1 MIQSEGFPNSYPAH
15 ANNSWEIVVAKGF
28 LIKFQIT
35 DIAIT
40 GETGQ
45 CKEDKLIISDKYSTL
60 GEPRLHLLLFYIQN
74 TDLFFC
80 YFCIMQSLFVGP
92 RLSLCSLNSNLDA
105 TATQQTVNI
114 HRFIIQPVSMK
125 EDFGLFL
132 LHVARLTTLALYEY
146 HSTRPPALK
155 LSIRIFFAQSPA
167 NYKLHLIIIHF
178 TGCSQADTAL
188 SIAELSRTKALRY
201 RSTRSL

>member
-1 MIQSEGFPNSYPAH
+1 
-15 ANNSWEIVVAKGF
+15 
-28 LIKFQIT
+28 
-35 DIAIT
+35 
-40 GETGQ
+40 
-45 CKEDKLIISDKYSTL
+45 
-60 GEPRLHLLLFYIQN
+60 
-74 TDLFFC
+74 
-80 YFCIMQSLFVGP
+80 
-92 RLSLCSLNSNLDA
+92 
-105 TATQQTVNI
+105 
-114 HRFIIQPVSMK
+114 MK

-146 HSTRPPALK
+146 HSTRPPAFK

-201 RSTRSL
+201 RSTRSLWKHTQIGDRRSVLTGASCYFVGHVFVARNEKQKWE